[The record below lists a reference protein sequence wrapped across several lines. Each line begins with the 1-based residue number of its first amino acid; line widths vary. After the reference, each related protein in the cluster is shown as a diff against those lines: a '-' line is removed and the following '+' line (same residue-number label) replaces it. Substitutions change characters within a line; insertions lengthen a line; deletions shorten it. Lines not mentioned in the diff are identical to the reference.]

1 MIKLVTRNCWWPEVM
16 KDMQKYIDRCNIYQR
31 IKNCTEVLV
40 GKLIVNEIPERLW
53 IYLTVDFIT
62 KLLVVVEKNVI
73 LVVCNRLS
81 KISYFVATVGRISV
95 EELTRLFRDNM
106 WKLHGLLKS
115 MILDR
120 ELQFAAE
127 LTKKLN

>member
-1 MIKLVTRNCWWPEVM
+1 M

-95 EELTRLFRDNM
+95 EELTRVFRDNM
-106 WKLHGLLKS
+106 
-115 MILDR
+115 
-120 ELQFAAE
+120 
-127 LTKKLN
+127 

>member
-1 MIKLVTRNCWWPEVM
+1 MIKLVTRNCWWPGVM

-95 EELTRLFRDNM
+95 EELTRVFRDNM
-106 WKLHGLLKS
+106 
-115 MILDR
+115 
-120 ELQFAAE
+120 
-127 LTKKLN
+127 